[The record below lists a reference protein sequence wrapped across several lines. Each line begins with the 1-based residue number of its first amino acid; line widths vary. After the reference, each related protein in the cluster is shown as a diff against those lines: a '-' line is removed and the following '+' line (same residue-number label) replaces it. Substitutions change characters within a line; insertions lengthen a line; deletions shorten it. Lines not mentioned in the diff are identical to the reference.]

1 MDASESI
8 QSIKPDCVGLPIDVR
23 VIRKWGDAIQVTVD
37 KDDRDY
43 VESRLSLSGC
53 YGISNYIAHS
63 AGSYMKVV
71 KHNALLRIGQAST
84 IIPITGTKVTTFS
97 DCLQLQST
105 AASSCVYL
113 NPSINMTNTLLE
125 RIPIQTPLPR
135 LTILTQRQTQETPI
149 TLAAL
154 ELKQRQQILHHS
166 STSKRV
172 LFNPPDERLHDI
184 ECQLMT
190 MNISP
195 KKLLIIR
202 FLINP
207 VSVKTLNSNPLISSV
222 ASLLSA
228 PATPSMN
235 TSIYNS
241 NYACSSY
248 RCFSVVSDDNSLISN
263 QNVES
268 VNTRAPVTRRRITDT
283 RNPLYVSPK
292 LVSQITDIV
301 RSSKG
306 ECRSKLDLIDTRL
319 SKVPICEIIK
329 VLSFEKVPAMQF
341 FEWVRDNHPD
351 LYCNGDIC
359 SLMVD
364 NCGWLNDFDTMR
376 ALLKQFKQERIC
388 LDDKAFGFLPVLDSS
403 KANAMESITL
413 VIQVLDEIGGSV
425 RGSGVYALIHMLC
438 VADCFDL
445 SILLARLHQEKG
457 NIDAA
462 GRILNEMM
470 EKGLKP
476 DFLYYAKTIKILRLV
491 GGKDLALD
499 LKNKFAKFRVE

>member
-1 MDASESI
+1 
-8 QSIKPDCVGLPIDVR
+8 
-23 VIRKWGDAIQVTVD
+23 
-37 KDDRDY
+37 
-43 VESRLSLSGC
+43 
-53 YGISNYIAHS
+53 
-63 AGSYMKVV
+63 
-71 KHNALLRIGQAST
+71 
-84 IIPITGTKVTTFS
+84 
-97 DCLQLQST
+97 
-105 AASSCVYL
+105 
-113 NPSINMTNTLLE
+113 
-125 RIPIQTPLPR
+125 
-135 LTILTQRQTQETPI
+135 
-149 TLAAL
+149 
-154 ELKQRQQILHHS
+154 
-166 STSKRV
+166 
-172 LFNPPDERLHDI
+172 
-184 ECQLMT
+184 MT

-207 VSVKTLNSNPLISSV
+207 VSVKTLNFNPLISSV

-228 PATPSMN
+228 LATPSIN

-445 SILLARLHQEKG
+445 SMYVMEITEKKVNYYAILVREKCRRGCTDEAHALLKQMRVENCEPDSKIYNYILGSLCKTDKFSEALTLLEEMKEAGVDPDEITFEIFISYACRHGWMDFANESFDRLLQSGRVPRLSTYAAVVKGYFSAGRYEEAYAYVCDIEVKKMPGIHKMFSLLARLHQEKG

-476 DFLYYAKTIKILRLV
+476 DFLYYAKTVKILRLV